1 MKIEQQIIPALSS
14 MKEVEKFL
22 DSEDTYGILM
32 NLHLGLLDGII
43 KEAHRQEKRIL
54 LHLDLTRGLT
64 ADVCGC
70 EYACQI
76 LQVDGIISTKVKVIE
91 SAKKCGKTAILRF
104 FLIDSKSLEKGIA
117 ICNSILPDYVEVLPG
132 IAYEIIPRI
141 KSQVPCEIMCGGLI
155 QSMEQVEQCI
165 RAGACAVTISE
176 KYKKM
181 K

>member
-1 MKIEQQIIPALSS
+1 MINKQKILPALSS

-22 DSEDTYGILM
+22 KSEDIYGILM

-43 KEAHRQEKRIL
+43 KEAHTKGKKIL

-70 EYACQI
+70 EYACQV
-76 LQVDGIISTKVKVIE
+76 LLVDGIISTKTKVIE
-91 SAKKCGKTAILRF
+91 SAKKCGKIAILRF
-104 FLIDSKSLEKGIA
+104 FLIDSKSLEKGIS
-117 ICNSILPDYVEVLPG
+117 ICNSTQPNYVEVLPG
-132 IAYEIIPRI
+132 IAYEIIPYI
-141 KSQVPCEIMCGGLI
+141 KEQVSCEIMCGGLI
-155 QSMEQVEQCI
+155 KTMEQVEKCI
-165 RAGACAVTISE
+165 KAGACAVTISE